1 MEKSKSILIVDD
13 HPVVLVGLRALIL
26 QDGVY
31 KKVQTA
37 SSLLSAMDIINRE
50 NIDTAI
56 IDLEL
61 SYENGLLLVKQLHH
75 KHPKTKIIV
84 YTMHEEI
91 WTIRQ
96 LMDEDVDAIVLKGD
110 DPQELLTALHRI
122 EEGKGYYS
130 QQFFR
135 LINQQN
141 VEQVNLSNRELEV
154 LEHIAEGHSTNAI
167 ARELNISNNTV
178 EFHRHNLMSKLQA
191 SNVANMV
198 KKAMQMGLAFIR
210 H

>member
-1 MEKSKSILIVDD
+1 MGYCACHQMDSHACAAPLWQVILFCM
-13 HPVVLVGLRALIL
+13 G
-26 QDGVY
+26 QG
-31 KKVQTA
+31 KGETG
-37 SSLLSAMDIINRE
+37 NE
-50 NIDTAI
+50 
-56 IDLEL
+56 
-61 SYENGLLLVKQLHH
+61 ENG
-75 KHPKTKIIV
+75 
-84 YTMHEEI
+84 
-91 WTIRQ
+91 R
-96 LMDEDVDAIVLKGD
+96 
-110 DPQELLTALHRI
+110 
-122 EEGKGYYS
+122 KGYYS

-154 LEHIAEGHSTNAI
+154 LEHIAEGHSTNTI

-198 KKAMQMGLAFIR
+198 KKAMLMGLAFIK

>member
-31 KKVQTA
+31 KNIQTA
-37 SSLLSAMDIINRE
+37 SNLLSARDIINRD
-50 NIDTAI
+50 NIDTAV

-61 SYENGLLLVKQLHH
+61 SNDNGLQLIRLLHSKY
-75 KHPKTKIIV
+75 PKTKIIV

-110 DPQELLTALHRI
+110 DPQELLTALHKI

-130 QQFFR
+130 RQFFR

-154 LEHIAEGHSTNAI
+154 LEHIAEGHSTNTI
-167 ARELNISNNTV
+167 AQVLNISNNTV

-198 KKAMQMGLAFIR
+198 KKEMQMGLAFIK

>member
-31 KKVQTA
+31 KNVQTA
-37 SSLLSAMDIINRE
+37 SSLLSARDIINRE

-61 SYENGLLLVKQLHH
+61 SNENGLLLV

-154 LEHIAEGHSTNAI
+154 LEHIAEGHSTNTI

-198 KKAMQMGLAFIR
+198 KKAMQMGLAFIK

>member
-1 MEKSKSILIVDD
+1 M
-13 HPVVLVGLRALIL
+13 
-26 QDGVY
+26 
-31 KKVQTA
+31 
-37 SSLLSAMDIINRE
+37 
-50 NIDTAI
+50 
-56 IDLEL
+56 EL
-61 SYENGLLLVKQLHH
+61 SDENGLQLVKQLHH

-110 DPQELLTALHRI
+110 DPQELLTALHKI

-154 LEHIAEGHSTNAI
+154 LEHIAEGHSTNII

-198 KKAMQMGLAFIR
+198 KKAMQMGLAFIK

>member
-1 MEKSKSILIVDD
+1 MEKSILIVDD

-31 KKVQTA
+31 KNVQTA
-37 SSLLSAMDIINRE
+37 SSLQSARDIINRE

-61 SYENGLLLVKQLHH
+61 SNENGLLLVKLLHH

-110 DPQELLTALHRI
+110 DPQELLTALHKI
-122 EEGKGYYS
+122 EEGKGYYG

-141 VEQVNLSNRELEV
+141 VREQVNLSNRELEV
-154 LEHIAEGHSTNAI
+154 LEHIAEGHSTNTI
-167 ARELNISNNTV
+167 ARKLNISNNTV

-198 KKAMQMGLAFIR
+198 KKAMQMGLAFIK